1 LQVSTELNLDGGSD
15 LKKVTFAILALSL
28 LMGMASAGPCES
40 GYCGPA
46 CGYPDDKCS
55 LDPAMCGKGTTS
67 RNVTF
72 DFDQSV
78 QGSGYFMTYRY
89 IQLDSPGT
97 DWGPNDGQK
106 GPMYKDYAHGSGT
119 IDNEITICA
128 EEIEYTRPVGCY
140 REWEA
145 YSCISAREDNSMVYS
160 PMTMSYG
167 NGYYA
172 KNPIRYDSL
181 LKEKT
186 VIKNYRPATMMHHQV
201 EYAKAIDKEIDIIV
215 KDKQYVYEDPVY
227 QGVGYTTMRINE
239 DVTDGM
245 VDIGV
250 LQGEP
255 ASMEHPG
262 YLYPATSKWVKP
274 MIEIDEHYVGTFHI
288 EKNMSI
294 DVPYKHERT
303 PKDWLSCCIGGCPD
317 PCEVGTP
324 YNPCE
329 ECMDMT
335 PAANKTSAGSVF
347 ASAYTPT
354 TSGGCC
360 GN

>member
-1 LQVSTELNLDGGSD
+1 MQVSTELNLDGGSD
-15 LKKVTFAILALSL
+15 LKKVTLAILALSFL
-28 LMGMASAGPCES
+28 IGISAAAEADYEYYDDYPCE
-40 GYCGPA
+40 
-46 CGYPDDKCS
+46 
-55 LDPAMCGKGTTS
+55 KGTRS
-67 RNVTF
+67 ANITF

-89 IQLDSPGT
+89 IQLDSPWT
-97 DWGPNDGQK
+97 DQK

-119 IDNEITICA
+119 IDNEMTLCA
-128 EEIEYTRPVGCY
+128 EEIAYTRPDGCY

-172 KNPIRYDSL
+172 RNPIRYDSL

-186 VIKNYRPATMMHHQV
+186 LIKNYRPATMMHHQV
-201 EYAKAIDKEIDIIV
+201 EYAKAIDKEIDVIV
-215 KDKQYVYEDPVY
+215 KDKDYAYEDPVY
-227 QGVGYTTMRINE
+227 QGVGYTSMKINE
-239 DVTDGM
+239 DITDGM

-255 ASMEHPG
+255 DDMNSTG
-262 YLYPATSKWVKP
+262 YLLPRNSAWRNP

-294 DVPYKHERT
+294 DVPYKHEWI
-303 PKDWLSCCIGGCPD
+303 PKDWLSCCIVGCGD
-317 PCEVGTP
+317 PCDYGP
-324 YNPCE
+324 YYNPCTYD
-329 ECMDMT
+329 CMGLT
-335 PAANKTSAGSVF
+335 SAANKTAAGSVF
-347 ASAYTPT
+347 DAAYDPKI
-354 TSGGCC
+354 SGGCC
-360 GN
+360 GSSS